1 MSDFADISR
10 MLLDAGGA
18 VRVKD
23 ARDLYN
29 ALVLLLE
36 DDKSALEM
44 GINALGVLTANK
56 GSVEKTIKVIEP
68 YL

>member
-1 MSDFADISR
+1 
-10 MLLDAGGA
+10 
-18 VRVKD
+18 
-23 ARDLYN
+23 
-29 ALVLLLE
+29 VLLLE
-36 DDKSALEM
+36 NDKSALEM